1 MRIIDCFTYTGNLE
15 VIELRLRLLPDVI
28 DKFVI
33 AETDHYYNAVYKGF
47 SLKSKLKELCLY
59 SDKIEIVELYKCI
72 HLFETSPRK
81 IYFI

>member
-15 VIELRLRLLPDVI
+15 VIELRLRLLQDVI

-33 AETDHYYNAVYKGF
+33 AEADHYYNAKGF
-47 SLKSKLKELCLY
+47 SLKSKLKELGLY